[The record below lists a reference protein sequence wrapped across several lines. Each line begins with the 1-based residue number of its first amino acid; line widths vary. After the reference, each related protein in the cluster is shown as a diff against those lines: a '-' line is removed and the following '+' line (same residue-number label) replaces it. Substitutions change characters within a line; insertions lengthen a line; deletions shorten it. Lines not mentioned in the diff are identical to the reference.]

1 MTKVSEAEFLNKLFE
16 VVNKLSNIVKTQ
28 SPRLKNKWEEYFE
41 TLDKKPHLIRQIPV
55 DKKKFL
61 DDIEYRI
68 NVLKI
73 VEQATLDG
81 FHSVKTLLQTFY
93 RTYFESD
100 LFKKKFS
107 EDDKLILKYLIA
119 KEILGNLIQYN
130 KLDHESVPIKYNIV
144 ARNYT
149 LIKLKGQTN
158 LEILDNM
165 QKLNIKNLKLD
176 DINKIME
183 EIEADGIIKIGK
195 KRGYYFYELKK
206 ELVLSV
212 DGKKF
217 YSQKLQP
224 LVDFP
229 TLFFRSFFNIRE
241 LNVTL
246 EESTKFYDFLQ
257 KILLKTATQGF
268 SPTNYVFKN
277 LVKYYE
283 KIKEELKKRRS

>member
-1 MTKVSEAEFLNKLFE
+1 MTKVSEAEFLNKLLE
-16 VVNKLSNIVKTQ
+16 VVYKLSNIVKTQ
-28 SPRLKNKWEEYFE
+28 SPRFKKKWEEFFE
-41 TLDKKPHLIRQIPV
+41 TLDKKPHLIRQIPLE
-55 DKKKFL
+55 KEKFL
-61 DDIEYRI
+61 KEINYRI
-68 NVLKI
+68 KVLKN

-81 FHSVKTLLQTFY
+81 FHLVKTLLQTFY
-93 RTYFESD
+93 GSYFSSK
-100 LFKKKFS
+100 LFEKHFS
-107 EDDKLILKYLIA
+107 EEDQLILKYLVA

-130 KLDHESVPIKYNIV
+130 KLEHESVPLKYNTI

-149 LIKLKGQTN
+149 LIKLKGQTDI
-158 LEILDNM
+158 EILDSM
-165 QKLNIKNLKLD
+165 QKLNIKNLKLE

-183 EIEADGIIKIGK
+183 DIEADGIIKIGK
-195 KRGYYFYELKK
+195 ERGNYFYKLNK
-206 ELVLSV
+206 ELVLSN

-217 YSQKLQP
+217 YSQSLQP

-246 EESTKFYDFLQ
+246 EKDIKYYDFLQ

-283 KIKEELKKRRS
+283 KISEESA